1 MNEMKITL
9 IAACDSMGGIGKNGT
24 LPWHIPAD
32 LQHFKEYTE
41 GKVCVMGRKTW
52 DSLPIKPLPNRDNII
67 LRRCQAGMKQLS
79 LIIYDGYGREMADF
93 DAEAIIESI
102 SVNVDCKELVIIG
115 GASIYEQFLPH
126 ATHMVLT
133 HIDREYDCDTF
144 FPGFDKN
151 EWTLTS
157 GKQLKTDVLVRYW
170 ERKQ

>member
-1 MNEMKITL
+1 MKITL

-24 LPWHIPAD
+24 LPWYIPAD
-32 LQHFKEYTE
+32 LQHFKEYTS

-52 DSLPIKPLPNRDNII
+52 DSLPVKPLPNRENIVVSGDIDFIEQLNEIDIDNCPDTVAKSIDSAI
-67 LRRCQAGMKQLS
+67 GEGFNLN
-79 LIIYDGYGREMADF
+79 AD
-93 DAEAIIESI
+93 
-102 SVNVDCKELVIIG
+102 ELVIIG
-115 GASIYEQFLPH
+115 GASIYEQFMPH

-144 FPGFDKN
+144 FPEFDMS
-151 EWTLTS
+151 EWTLTD

>member
-1 MNEMKITL
+1 MKITL
-9 IAACDSMGGIGKNGT
+9 IATMDGKDGIGKNGT

-32 LQHFKEYTE
+32 LKHFKDYTD

-52 DSLPIKPLPNRDNII
+52 DSLPVKPLPNRENIVVSGDI
-67 LRRCQAGMKQLS
+67 DFIEQLNEIDIDHCPDTVVKS
-79 LIIYDGYGREMADF
+79 IDSAIGEGFNLNAD
-93 DAEAIIESI
+93 
-102 SVNVDCKELVIIG
+102 ELVIIG

-144 FPGFDKN
+144 FPEFDKN
-151 EWTLTS
+151 EWTLTD

>member
-1 MNEMKITL
+1 MKITL
-9 IAACDSMGGIGKNGT
+9 IAAMESMGGIGKNGA
-24 LPWHIPAD
+24 LPWYIPAD

-52 DSLPIKPLPNRDNII
+52 DSLPVKPL
-67 LRRCQAGMKQLS
+67 L
-79 LIIYDGYGREMADF
+79 GRYNWVLT
-93 DAEAIIESI
+93 ESGGT
-102 SVNVDCKELVIIG
+102 KELIAMVDSNDNFMCSDMDYLLDMIRYKGINTDELCIIG

-144 FPGFDKN
+144 FPEFDMS
-151 EWTLTS
+151 EWTLAD